1 VVSGFM
7 DRLVSAF
14 LIYITIFLFGM
25 TVMKIGFSAIGDKK
39 LKKIIQRATESP
51 IKGVLI
57 GTLLTAVIQS
67 SSAVTVITVG
77 LAAVGLIRFSN
88 TIGIII
94 GANIGTTFT
103 GLLATIPLGKFH
115 FVLLGLG
122 VILLFS
128 KNKKRFCLGAIFF
141 GLGCLFLAMDGFN
154 TLSLPMR
161 ELASVQFILNQS
173 NHSIFKALIIGSL
186 FTGIIQSSSATTMIA
201 MGFLNNGMLTLEAA
215 ITLVIGANIG
225 TCVTALLASIGS
237 NWQARWV
244 SYTHLF
250 FNIAGTLIVIPFIVP
265 FSHLMSQ
272 FGWSQDVTLA
282 YSGIFFNVFSAIL
295 SLPFATRY
303 GLWVERKFS

>member
-1 VVSGFM
+1 
-7 DRLVSAF
+7 
-14 LIYITIFLFGM
+14 
-25 TVMKIGFSAIGDKK
+25 MKIGFSAIGDQK
-39 LKKIIQRATESP
+39 LKKIIQRATQSP
-51 IKGVLI
+51 VKGAVI
-57 GTLLTAVIQS
+57 GTFLTAVLQS

-94 GANIGTTFT
+94 GANIGSTFT
-103 GLLATIPLGKFH
+103 GLLATLPLGKFH

-122 VILLFS
+122 VCLLFS
-128 KNKKRFCLGAIFF
+128 KNKKRFCMGAIFF

-161 ELASVQFILNQS
+161 QLASVQFILNQS
-173 NHSIFKALIIGSL
+173 NESILKAFLIGAV
-186 FTGIIQSSSATTMIA
+186 FTGMIQSSSATTMIA
-201 MGFLNNGMLTLEAA
+201 MGFLNNGMLTLETA

-244 SYTHLF
+244 SYTHLY
-250 FNIAGTLIVIPFIVP
+250 FNIAGALIVIPFIVP
-265 FSHLMSQ
+265 FSRLMSQ
-272 FGWSQDVTLA
+272 FGWNPDVTLA
-282 YSGIFFNVFSAIL
+282 YAGLFFNVFSAIV

-303 GLWVERKFS
+303 GLWVERKFSKI

>member
-1 VVSGFM
+1 
-7 DRLVSAF
+7 
-14 LIYITIFLFGM
+14 M
-25 TVMKIGFSAIGDKK
+25 TVMKIGFSAIGDQK
-39 LKKIIQRATESP
+39 LKKIIQKATQSP
-51 IKGVLI
+51 VKGAVI
-57 GTLLTAVIQS
+57 GTILTAVLQS

-94 GANIGTTFT
+94 GANIGSTFT
-103 GLLATIPLGKFH
+103 GLLATLPFGKVH

-122 VILLFS
+122 VCLLFS
-128 KNKKRFCLGAIFF
+128 KNKKRFCMGAIFF

-161 ELASVQFILNQS
+161 QLASVQFILNQS
-173 NHSIFKALIIGSL
+173 NESIIKALLIGAV
-186 FTGIIQSSSATTMIA
+186 FTGIIQSSSATTLIA
-201 MGFLNNGMLTLEAA
+201 MGFLNNGILTLETA

-244 SYTHLF
+244 SYTHLY
-250 FNIAGTLIVIPFIVP
+250 FNIAGALIVIPFIDP
-265 FSHLMSQ
+265 FTRLMSQ
-272 FGWSQDVTLA
+272 FGWNPDVTLA
-282 YSGIFFNVFSAIL
+282 YAGLFFNVFSAIV

-303 GLWVERKFS
+303 GLWVERKFSKV